1 MDETNLKE
9 IKTTARMLL
18 YLEPKPHSI
27 IPTVI
32 SHPFFQNQIFAYEEN
47 GENVF
52 LDLSQKDNLDKA
64 RKIISEK
71 IDSATD
77 ISYLLNMLNPP
88 YFPAFL
94 KYTYADMSVRDMS
107 KTLSDVWLFT
117 EFPNHD
123 PNLSKTEFLKLFSAA
138 DKTVL
143 MDKDDLSFFERLPNK
158 IKVYRGTKHEDYKA
172 LSWTLNKK
180 KAIWFSERF
189 LEDGE
194 KSNVYEA
201 EIEKKD
207 CFAYFNSRSEKE
219 IVLNYKKLKNIK
231 KNEF

>member
-9 IKTTARMLL
+9 IKTTAKMLL
-18 YLEPKPHSI
+18 YLEPKSHPI

-32 SHPFFQNQIFAYEEN
+32 SHPFFKNQIFVYEEN
-47 GENVF
+47 GKNVF
-52 LDLSQKDNLDKA
+52 IDLSQKENLAKA

-77 ISYLLNMLNPP
+77 IFYLLYMLNSP
-88 YFPAFL
+88 YYPAFL
-94 KYTYADMSVRDMS
+94 KYTYDDMSVQDMS
-107 KTLSDVWLFT
+107 KTLSNVWLLT

-123 PNLSKTEFLKLFSAA
+123 ANLSKTEFLKLFSAA

-143 MDKDDLSFFERLPNK
+143 MDKNDFSFFERLPDK

-189 LEDGE
+189 LKDGE
-194 KSNVYEA
+194 KGNVFEA

-231 KNEF
+231 KIEF